1 MFTVITSIN
10 KSLDKKYLQQ
20 GLELAIKAV
29 HERGLNN
36 IDFDKTDFT
45 DKCKMLFVSPGL
57 VKWGLLK
64 DGNLVGFVIGVV
76 EQSLWFKD
84 PFIKLLACHID
95 VHYRCIE
102 AYQSLLNVIYNFC
115 KEKKI
120 IKIEVDSEFM
130 LLGASQNLSFL
141 LKNGFQETMQVWE
154 KQIDH

>member
-36 IDFDKTDFT
+36 IDFDKTDFIN
-45 DKCKMLFVSPGL
+45 KCKMLYVSPVA

-64 DGNLVGFVIGVV
+64 DDKIVGFVIGTIQ
-76 EQSLWFKD
+76 QSIWFKD
-84 PFIKLLACHID
+84 PHIRLLACHVD
-95 VHYRCIE
+95 LSYRSIE

-130 LLGASQNLSFL
+130 LLGVSQNLSFL